1 MLCGISDL
9 TLSRRHFLSLAAAL
23 PGILAYGDRLSAS
36 DDAFLED
43 MSHRAFLF
51 FWEHGGPNTGLVLD
65 RVRNDGTI
73 VPGRN
78 LEVASTAL
86 TGFGLT
92 AMCIAAD
99 RRWIDPNQIRERV
112 RSTLRYFVRDQE
124 HVRGWYYHFVNR
136 KNGERV
142 WNSEIST
149 IDTAMF
155 LAGVI
160 TAQQYYSNDAEIF
173 DLASVLYRRVDFEWL
188 LNKATG
194 LLRMGW
200 DPETGLF
207 RSEWKA
213 YDEEALLLLLGIG
226 SPTHPIPAK
235 SWYKPERQKA
245 EVYGYRYVGRGPL
258 FTQQYSQAWVPMTG
272 LRDGQPF
279 AMDYFQNSV
288 VATYA
293 NRAYCLSLRGI
304 FPHYS
309 ERLWGITASDSE
321 IGYIGWGGPKSR
333 KDLDGTVVPCA
344 AGGSL
349 MFAPEICLPALRY
362 MKRQFGPYIYGRY
375 GFVDAFNPGTLW
387 VNPDVVGVNVG
398 IMLLSAENLRSG
410 RVWRWFG
417 QSRDVQRAMRQ
428 IFQRYS

>member
-1 MLCGISDL
+1 LN
-9 TLSRRHFLSLAAAL
+9 LSRRHFLSLATAL
-23 PGILAYGDRLSAS
+23 PGIFAFRKQISIS

-43 MSHRAFLF
+43 LSHRAFLF
-51 FWEHGGPNTGLVLD
+51 FWEHGDPATGLVLD
-65 RVRNDGTI
+65 RARNDGTI

-99 RRWIDPNQIRERV
+99 RQWTDPNLIQKRV

-136 KNGERV
+136 KNGQRV

-149 IDTAMF
+149 IDTAML

-160 TAQQYYSNDAEIF
+160 TAQEYYAGDAEIF
-173 DLASVLYRRVDFEWL
+173 DLASLLYKRVDFEWL
-188 LNKATG
+188 LNQDTG

-226 SPTHPIPAK
+226 SPTHPIPAQ

-245 EVYGYRYVGRGPL
+245 RDRRLPLHRARPVVYSTI
-258 FTQQYSQAWVPMTG
+258 FAG
-272 LRDGQPF
+272 LVTFEWPARRTAIRDG
-279 AMDYFQNSV
+279 
-288 VATYA
+288 
-293 NRAYCLSLRGI
+293 
-304 FPHYS
+304 
-309 ERLWGITASDSE
+309 
-321 IGYIGWGGPKSR
+321 
-333 KDLDGTVVPCA
+333 
-344 AGGSL
+344 
-349 MFAPEICLPALRY
+349 
-362 MKRQFGPYIYGRY
+362 
-375 GFVDAFNPGTLW
+375 
-387 VNPDVVGVNVG
+387 
-398 IMLLSAENLRSG
+398 LLSELRN
-410 RVWRWFG
+410 
-417 QSRDVQRAMRQ
+417 RDLCQPCLLPGSARNFPTLFRAIVGDHSFRQ
-428 IFQRYS
+428 

>member
-1 MLCGISDL
+1 LR
-9 TLSRRHFLSLAAAL
+9 LSRRQFLSLAAAL
-23 PGILAYGDRLSAS
+23 PGVLAFGEQLSPS

-43 MSHRAFLF
+43 LSHRAFLF
-51 FWEHGGPNTGLVLD
+51 FWEHSDPETGLVLD

-99 RRWIDPNQIRERV
+99 RQWVDPNQIRERI
-112 RSTLRYFVRDQE
+112 RSTLRYFTHKQE

-136 KNGERV
+136 KNGDRV

-155 LAGVI
+155 LAGVL
-160 TAQQYYSNDAEIF
+160 TAQGYYADDPAIF
-173 DLASVLYRRVDFEWL
+173 HLASLLYRRVDFEWL
-188 LNKATG
+188 LNRETG

-213 YDEEALLLLLGIG
+213 YDEEALLYLLGIG
-226 SPTHPIPAK
+226 SPTHPIPTK
-235 SWYKPERQKA
+235 SWYRPAREQV
-245 EVYGYRYVGRGPL
+245 EVCGYRYVGQGPL
-258 FTQQYSQAWVPMTG
+258 FTQQFSQAWLPLRG
-272 LRDGQPF
+272 LRDGQPY

-293 NRAYCLSLRGI
+293 HRAYCLSLRGI

-309 ERLWGITASDSE
+309 EQLWGITASDSE
-321 IGYIGWGGPKSR
+321 IGYISWGGPKIR

-362 MKRQFGPYIYGRY
+362 MKEQFGSLIYGRY
-375 GFVDAFNPGTLW
+375 GFVDAFNPGTHW
-387 VNPDVVGVNVG
+387 INPDVVGIDIG
-398 IMLLSAENLRSG
+398 ITLLSAENLRSG
-410 RVWRWFG
+410 HVWRWFG
-417 QSRDVQRAMRQ
+417 QSSDMRRAMRRV
-428 IFQRYS
+428 FQRYS

>member
-1 MLCGISDL
+1 L
-9 TLSRRHFLSLAAAL
+9 TLSRRHFLSLAAAV
-23 PGILAYGDRLSAS
+23 PGILAFDNSISAS

-43 MSHRAFLF
+43 LSHRAFLF
-51 FWEHGGPNTGLVLD
+51 FWEHSDPTTGLVLD
-65 RVRNDGTI
+65 RVRNDGSV

-78 LEVASTAL
+78 LEVSSTAL

-99 RRWIDPNQIRERV
+99 RRWVNPNQILERV

-136 KNGERV
+136 KNGGRV

-149 IDTAMF
+149 IDTAML

-160 TAQQYYSNDAEIF
+160 TAQEYYAGDAEIF
-173 DLASVLYRRVDFEWL
+173 HLASTLYQRVDFNWL
-188 LNKATG
+188 LDKNTG

-200 DPETGLF
+200 NPETGLF

-226 SPTHPIPAK
+226 SPTHPLPTK
-235 SWYKPERQKA
+235 CWYQPERQKV
-245 EVYGYRYVGRGPL
+245 EVSGYRYVGQGPL
-258 FTQQYSQAWVPMTG
+258 FTQQFSQAWLPLRD
-272 LRDGQPF
+272 LRDGQPLV
-279 AMDYFQNSV
+279 MDYFQNAV

-293 NRAYCLSLRGI
+293 NRAYCLGLRGL

-309 ERLWGITASDSE
+309 EKLWGITASDSE
-321 IGYIGWGGPKSR
+321 IGYVGWGGPKTR
-333 KDLDGTVVPCA
+333 RDLDGTVVPCA
-344 AGGSL
+344 PAGSL

-362 MKRQFGPYIYGRY
+362 MKEQFGSYVYGRY
-375 GFVDAFNPGTLW
+375 GFVDAFNPGSLW
-387 VNPDVVGVNVG
+387 INPDVIG
-398 IMLLSAENLRSG
+398 IDLGITLLSAENLRSG

-417 QSRDVQRAMRQ
+417 QSPDVQRTIGRV
-428 IFQRYS
+428 FQRYS

>member
-1 MLCGISDL
+1 LS
-9 TLSRRHFLSLAAAL
+9 LSRRQFLSLAAAL
-23 PGILAYGDRLSAS
+23 PGIFAFGKQISTA

-43 MSHRAFLF
+43 LSHRAFLF
-51 FWEHGGPNTGLVLD
+51 FWEHSDPINGLVLD
-65 RVRNDGTI
+65 RARNDGTI

-99 RRWIDPNQIRERV
+99 RQWVDPNLIRDRV

-124 HVRGWYYHFVNR
+124 NVRGWYYHFVNR
-136 KNGERV
+136 KNGNRV

-149 IDTAMF
+149 IDTAML

-160 TAQQYYSNDAEIF
+160 TAQEYYAGDSEIF
-173 DLASVLYRRVDFEWL
+173 HLATALYRRVDFEWL
-188 LNKATG
+188 LNKDTG
-194 LLRMGW
+194 FLRMGW

-207 RSEWKA
+207 LSEWKA

-235 SWYKPERQKA
+235 SWYKPERQQV
-245 EVYGYRYVGRGPL
+245 EVSGFRYVGRGPL
-258 FTQQYSQAWVPMTG
+258 FTQQFSQAWLNLKG
-272 LRDGQPF
+272 LRDGQPLM
-279 AMDYFQNSV
+279 MDYFQNAV

-293 NRAYCLSLRGI
+293 NRAYCLSLRGL

-309 ERLWGITASDSE
+309 EQMWGITASDSE
-321 IGYIGWGGPKSR
+321 IGYVGWGGPKTR
-333 KDLDGTVVPCA
+333 KDLDGSVVPCA

-362 MKRQFGPYIYGRY
+362 MKEQFGSLIYGRY
-375 GFVDAFNPGTLW
+375 GFVDAFNPASLW
-387 VNPDVVGVNVG
+387 INPDVVGIDIG
-398 IMLLSAENLRSG
+398 ITLLSAENLRTG

-417 QSRDVQRAMRQ
+417 QSLDMRRAIGR
-428 IFQRYS
+428 IFQGYS